1 MHFVVAYCLLTHQL
15 QDSHQVLFC
24 QQICRMVPGQSHIQ
38 SHFPTNISAECW
50 ADGDEGYL
58 CHPHGLDRGVLVDG
72 DGEEGTEEVY
82 ECKVVHDVPQ
92 VLNILLSLYLLEDF
106 SNYWIPIISDNSLH
120 IVNTMFDSN
129 LMQDITNNQN
139 IKLRHETNRK
149 FL

>member
-1 MHFVVAYCLLTHQL
+1 MLLLIAYSPINCRILIK
-15 QDSHQVLFC
+15 SSFASKSVEWCQVKVIFSPTFL
-24 QQICRMVPGQSHIQ
+24 
-38 SHFPTNISAECW
+38 TNISAECW

-58 CHPHGLDRGVLVDG
+58 CHPHGLDRGVQVDG